1 MKRKSL
7 IIIWKVLQWH
17 GTTWL
22 IHREIVR
29 QLDKEM
35 FKLHL
40 WASFPNII
48 WQSSSSFPKLKE
60 TAYFPWKEKGLT
72 MTQDPEYLNCLLKFC
87 HYQTEKVF
95 HFNWATVGHSLELN
109 YLTLTTTPDAPI
121 LVKRQFIYTTPHQN
135 HKVNQLWIINL
146 T

>member
-35 FKLHL
+35 FKLHGQAFL
-40 WASFPNII
+40 TSFDKVHLHFPNLRKLLTFLEKKKVLLWLRTQNISI
-48 WQSSSSFPKLKE
+48 AYSSFVIIRLNKSFTSIKLQFD
-60 TAYFPWKEKGLT
+60 TVLSLT
-72 MTQDPEYLNCLLKFC
+72 IWLSLQHLMLPFWLKD
-87 HYQTEKVF
+87 
-95 HFNWATVGHSLELN
+95 SLS
-109 YLTLTTTPDAPI
+109 
-121 LVKRQFIYTTPHQN
+121 TPHHIKITKWTN
-135 HKVNQLWIINL
+135 SELL

>member
-72 MTQDPEYLNCLLKFC
+72 MTQDPDISIAYSSFVIIRLSKLDTVLSLTIWLSLQHLMLPFWLKD
-87 HYQTEKVF
+87 
-95 HFNWATVGHSLELN
+95 SLS
-109 YLTLTTTPDAPI
+109 
-121 LVKRQFIYTTPHQN
+121 TPHHIKITKWTN
-135 HKVNQLWIINL
+135 SELL